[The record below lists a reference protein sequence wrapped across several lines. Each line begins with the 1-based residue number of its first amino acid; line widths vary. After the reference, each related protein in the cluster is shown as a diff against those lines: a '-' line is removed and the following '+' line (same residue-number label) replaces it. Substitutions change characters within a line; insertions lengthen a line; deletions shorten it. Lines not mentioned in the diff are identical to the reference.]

1 MTRVTGN
8 ISPESLAQYNKWL
21 MGRGEEPLELVTS
34 DPKRQYQYY
43 ITITAYKGL
52 EALAIKHGFVKMPNV
67 LPSNTNPPNPKAN
80 ISALLEAIGR
90 GDIIS
95 L

>member
-8 ISPESLAQYNKWL
+8 ISPESLKTYNKWL
-21 MGRGEEPLELVTS
+21 MSRGEEPLELVTS

-43 ITITAYKGL
+43 ITVSAYDGL
-52 EALAIKHGFVKMPNV
+52 QNLAIKHGFVKIPNK
-67 LPSNTNPPNPKAN
+67 LLSADAPAPKPNIN
-80 ISALLEAIGR
+80 ALLEAIGR

>member
-8 ISPESLAQYNKWL
+8 VNPQSLAQYNKWL
-21 MGRGEEPLELVTS
+21 MSRGEEPLEIVTY
-34 DPKRQYQYY
+34 DPKKQYQYY
-43 ITITAYKGL
+43 VTITAYNGL
-52 EALAIKHGFVKMPNV
+52 QNLAIKHGFVKVPNV
-67 LPSNTNPPNPKAN
+67 LPSNTNQPEPKAN
-80 ISALLEAIGR
+80 INALLEAIGR